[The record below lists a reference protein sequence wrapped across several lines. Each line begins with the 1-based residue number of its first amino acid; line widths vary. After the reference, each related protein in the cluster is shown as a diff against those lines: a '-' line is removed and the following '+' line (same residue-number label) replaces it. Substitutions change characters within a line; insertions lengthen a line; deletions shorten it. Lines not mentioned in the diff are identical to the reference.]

1 MEKITISAV
10 RGTSAAPITQE
21 RGGPY
26 VGYHERNFV
35 SFTTMGNHF
44 MYMESAYEAVAA
56 QERWFIWS
64 PTASSLQKRRAAS
77 YLLQASIQNHHNK
90 PLR

>member
-1 MEKITISAV
+1 MEKITTSAV
-10 RGTSAAPITQE
+10 NGTTTAAPITQE
-21 RGGPY
+21 RGGSY

-56 QERWFIWS
+56 HKRWFRLS
-64 PTASSLQKRRAAS
+64 PTTSSL
-77 YLLQASIQNHHNK
+77 
-90 PLR
+90 